1 VIVEAQ
7 TRQSR
12 PEAALRR
19 LPSTPYGQQLSRAG
33 TIPVAV
39 TAKVVGVAMVN
50 FT

>member
-1 VIVEAQ
+1 VPTAVD
-7 TRQSR
+7 
-12 PEAALRR
+12 
-19 LPSTPYGQQLSRAG
+19 PYGPQFAGAG